1 MKKISENIEVDIAG
15 RIRVFYT
22 RENDDL
28 FKIVKELENEVE
40 RLQNLHWGEHG
51 DQVARLNE
59 ILLQTEKE
67 RDEALEKLNKIKT
80 LAEKYKMNIGGIETY
95 QMTSPK
101 KFLDIVEDT

>member
-40 RLQNLHWGEHG
+40 RLQ
-51 DQVARLNE
+51 
-59 ILLQTEKE
+59 KE
-67 RDEALEKLNKIKT
+67 RDEALKKFNKIKA